1 MGAKRISKEFKEK
14 ALKLFQQGLSY
25 RATASKLGLNWGT
38 VRDWH
43 LFYRS
48 GDISWANSQYRKTD
62 PGILQRAVNEY
73 MNTKQGCRVIA
84 AKYGISPSRL
94 IAAKRNFVNFG
105 VVKLPKGRNSMQR
118 LQEQKQKIKEELQSI
133 EEHEKPLLNKKEL
146 RDMRELLIV
155 NMALLEVLEES
166 HPDELKKK
174 EFKRQRE
181 RLKDK
186 LVCVEHALSCM

>member
-1 MGAKRISKEFKEK
+1 MGGKRISKELKQK
-14 ALKLFQQGLSY
+14 ALELSQQGLGY
-25 RATASKLGLNWGT
+25 KVAASMLGLISNT

-48 GDISWANSQYRKTD
+48 GDTSWVHLQYRKTD
-62 PGILQRAVNEY
+62 PSTLQKAVNEY
-73 MNTKQGCRVIA
+73 LNTKQGCQVIA
-84 AKYGISPSRL
+84 VKYGISTSRL
-94 IAAKRNFVNFG
+94 LVAKRNFVNFG
-105 VVKLPKGRNSMQR
+105 VVQLPQGRNSMQR
-118 LQEQKQKIKEELQSI
+118 LQQQKQKIKEELQSI
-133 EEHEKPLLNKKEL
+133 EERKGPLLDKKGLQE
-146 RDMRELLIV
+146 MRELLVV

-174 EFKRQRE
+174 EFRQQRE

>member
-1 MGAKRISKEFKEK
+1 
-14 ALKLFQQGLSY
+14 
-25 RATASKLGLNWGT
+25 
-38 VRDWH
+38 
-43 LFYRS
+43 
-48 GDISWANSQYRKTD
+48 
-62 PGILQRAVNEY
+62 
-73 MNTKQGCRVIA
+73 
-84 AKYGISPSRL
+84 
-94 IAAKRNFVNFG
+94 
-105 VVKLPKGRNSMQR
+105 MQR
-118 LQEQKQKIKEELQSI
+118 LQEQKQKIKEELKSI

-146 RDMRELLIV
+146 REMRELLIV

>member
-1 MGAKRISKEFKEK
+1 MGGKRISKELKQK
-14 ALKLFQQGLSY
+14 ALELFQQGLGY
-25 RATASKLGLNWGT
+25 KVAASMLGLISNT

-48 GDISWANSQYRKTD
+48 GDTSWVNSQYRKTD
-62 PGILQRAVNEY
+62 PSILQKAVNDY
-73 MNTKQGCRVIA
+73 MNTKQGSRVIA

-105 VVKLPKGRNSMQR
+105 VGKLPKGRNSMQR

-133 EEHEKPLLNKKEL
+133 DERKEPLLDKKGLQE
-146 RDMRELLIV
+146 MRELLVV

-174 EFKRQRE
+174 EFRQQRE

>member
-38 VRDWH
+38 VRDWN

-105 VVKLPKGRNSMQR
+105 VVQLPKGRNSMQR

-133 EEHEKPLLNKKEL
+133 EEHKEPLLDKKGLQE
-146 RDMRELLIV
+146 MRELLVV
-155 NMALLEVLEES
+155 NIALLEVLEES

-174 EFKRQRE
+174 EFRQQRE

-186 LVCVEHALSCM
+186 LVCVERALSCM

>member
-1 MGAKRISKEFKEK
+1 MGGKRISKELKQK

-25 RATASKLGLNWGT
+25 KATASKLGLNWGT

-48 GDISWANSQYRKTD
+48 GDTSWVNSQYRKTD
-62 PGILQRAVNEY
+62 PSILQKAVNDY

-94 IAAKRNFVNFG
+94 IAVKRNFVNFG
-105 VVKLPKGRNSMQR
+105 VVKLPKGRKSMQR
-118 LQEQKQKIKEELQSI
+118 LQEQKKKIKEELQSI
-133 EEHEKPLLNKKEL
+133 EGRKEPLLDKKGLQE
-146 RDMRELLIV
+146 MRELLVV

-174 EFKRQRE
+174 EFRQQRE

>member
-1 MGAKRISKEFKEK
+1 MGGKRISKEIKQK
-14 ALKLFQQGLSY
+14 ALELFQQSFGD
-25 RATASKLGLNWGT
+25 RATSSILGLNPGT
-38 VRDWH
+38 VTNWYL
-43 LFYRS
+43 LFRS
-48 GDISWANSQYRKTD
+48 GDTSWVTSQYRKTD
-62 PGILQRAVNEY
+62 INVLQRAVDEY
-73 MNTKQGCRVIA
+73 LNTEQGCKLIA
-84 AKYGISPSRL
+84 VKYGISTAKL
-94 IAAKRNFVNFG
+94 LTAKRNFVNFG

-133 EEHEKPLLNKKEL
+133 DERKEPLLDKKGLQE
-146 RDMRELLIV
+146 MRELLVV

-174 EFKRQRE
+174 EFRQQRE

>member
-48 GDISWANSQYRKTD
+48 GDTSWVNSQYRKTD
-62 PGILQRAVNEY
+62 PSILQKAVKDY
-73 MNTKQGCRVIA
+73 MNTKQGSRVIA

-133 EEHEKPLLNKKEL
+133 DERKEPLLDKKGLQE
-146 RDMRELLIV
+146 MRELLVV

-174 EFKRQRE
+174 EFRRQRE